1 VYQDFIEKQFKSD
14 ICQIYLPQMRKKVEK
29 QTKKF
34 HEILTYFEFGNE
46 IHAKRYIDKTQK
58 NYSTYPFG
66 YKF

>member
-1 VYQDFIEKQFKSD
+1 
-14 ICQIYLPQMRKKVEK
+14 MRKKIEK

-46 IHAKRYIDKTQK
+46 IHAKRYIIPNEK
-58 NYSTYPFG
+58 NYNCYPFG